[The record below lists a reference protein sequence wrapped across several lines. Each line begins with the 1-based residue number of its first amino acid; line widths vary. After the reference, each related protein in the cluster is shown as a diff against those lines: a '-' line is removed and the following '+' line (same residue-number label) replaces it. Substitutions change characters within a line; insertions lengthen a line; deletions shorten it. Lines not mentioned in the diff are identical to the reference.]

1 MTLLADGRPVK
12 SHVTPWWWGFTL
24 ALVLP
29 LSLFG
34 FLVTGP
40 HGIEAVCLWLLPV
53 PCLIALDCLSGPER
67 RQVSSGYAE
76 PFLSVILGLIALLA
90 PLNILALGVFVA
102 QLPVAFVA
110 EDWWVTGLDLLGLR
124 MLGGTTLC
132 CSVIAPAHELMHRRP
147 RWVRRVAR
155 GLLIL
160 VFSDVFYFAHGGG
173 HHRHLGRSQDPST
186 ARLGETYPEFFKRS
200 LMTQWQQAFRLHP
213 KAFRRGLLMQALLL
227 LAFGLA
233 FGWGAALV
241 WLYLSWVAIRLLEA
255 VNYFQHYGLTAESA
269 LGHHTAWRCDGAVSY
284 FLFLGLTRHADHH
297 RRPMA
302 PFLELASEDD
312 GPELPTGY
320 LGTAV
325 WVKNHSRSYG
335 RFARERLR
343 TLVSQSEEVVMGSEL
358 SRANTAKGQS

>member
-1 MTLLADGRPVK
+1 MTAPLAEIAEVK
-12 SHVTPWWWGFTL
+12 EGLVPWWWGFAL

-29 LSLFG
+29 VSLLA

-40 HGIEAVCLWLLPV
+40 HGIQASLIWLIPV
-53 PCLIALDCLSGPER
+53 PCLIVMDCLSGPELR
-67 RQVSSGYAE
+67 RVPSDDAE
-76 PFLSVILGLIALLA
+76 PYFSFILGLIAFLA
-90 PLNILALGVFVA
+90 PLNLLALG
-102 QLPVAFVA
+102 AFVA
-110 EDWWVTGLDLLGLR
+110 KLPETYVASEWWVTGIDLLALR
-124 MLGGTTLC
+124 MLGGTTFC

-147 RWVRRVAR
+147 RWVRRMAR

-186 ARLGETYPEFFKRS
+186 ARRGETYPDFLKRS
-200 LMTQWQQAFRLHP
+200 LITQWQQALRLHP
-213 KAFRRGLLMQALLL
+213 KAFRRGLLIQVFLLV
-227 LAFGLA
+227 AFGLA
-233 FGWGAALV
+233 FGGLAALI

-255 VNYFQHYGLTAESA
+255 VNYFQHYGLTVDES
-269 LGHHTAWRCDGAVSY
+269 LDHYTAWRCEGAVSY

-297 RRPMA
+297 RRPMV
-302 PFLELASEDD
+302 PFSDLRSEEE

-335 RFARERLR
+335 RFASQRLKALP
-343 TLVSQSEEVVMGSEL
+343 TNAL
-358 SRANTAKGQS
+358 ANN